1 MKTTHNLND
10 DLLVKAKAIAA
21 REKTTL
27 TSLIEEGLKLRLRK
41 ASRPN
46 GVGKAPVLPIYRGK
60 GGLVDGMNPLSNRS
74 LYDAADD
81 TGR

>member
-1 MKTTHNLND
+1 MKTTLNLND

-41 ASRPN
+41 ARPN
-46 GVGKAPVLPIYRGK
+46 GIGKMPVLQIYRGK
-60 GGLVDGMNPLSNRS
+60 GGLVDGIDPLSNRS